1 MLTEVLP
8 VEDFPPV
15 LAVVDDRAG
24 SGIELDAVFFHAR
37 EDGLAIPRDLDVS
50 RIQSLRAVEAV
61 PGHEPPGGR
70 PDQGVLPER
79 PPKAFQRQRPQPPLG
94 GGWPPSQTPPAAD
107 RPR

>member
-61 PGHEPPGGR
+61 SVHETPEGR
-70 PDQGVLPER
+70 PHEGVLPNGRAQGFER
-79 PPKAFQRQRPQPPLG
+79 QPPAPPPRRG
-94 GGWPPSQTPPAAD
+94 ASPSRTQQWPAD
-107 RPR
+107 